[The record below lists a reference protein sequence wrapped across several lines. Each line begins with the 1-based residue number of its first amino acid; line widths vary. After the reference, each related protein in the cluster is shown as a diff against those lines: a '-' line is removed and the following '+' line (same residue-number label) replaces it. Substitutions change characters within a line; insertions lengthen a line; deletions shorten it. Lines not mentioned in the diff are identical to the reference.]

1 MGKIQAGIFVPS
13 FHNLPYVCLINF
25 DAKGSFSYFL
35 CFWYPSL
42 GENFE
47 EFYPILPSYWAG
59 L

>member
-47 EFYPILPSYWAG
+47 EFYPILPSY
-59 L
+59 